1 MLLRKWDAYRVY
13 LILSAVSAMAFNIM
27 FTLNMIYEAEVV
39 GLTPLQLVL
48 VGTTLEIIC
57 FSFEIP
63 TGIVADL
70 YSRRLSVIIGFFL
83 IGVGFLI
90 EGSLPFFWA
99 ILLTQVF
106 WGIGATFTSGAL
118 EAWIV
123 DEVGEERMGQVFLRG
138 GQAGQIGGIIGIIV
152 SVALGSIALAL
163 PVVTGALIMIVL
175 ATFLTLFMP
184 ERGFKP
190 TPREER
196 NTWQSMVH
204 TFREGAR
211 LMRGRRILVIFLA
224 IALIG
229 GLYSEG
235 FDRLWQVHLLRDFT
249 LPGLG
254 TLQPVVWFGII
265 GIVGMALGFV
275 ANEIVRRRLNM
286 QNTKALSRALIV
298 MHGLQIGGLL
308 VFALVGSF
316 PLALAALLLAQVLRG
331 TIYPIMA
338 SWTNRYIESNVR
350 ATVLSSFSQV
360 NAIGQIGGG
369 PIVGVVG
376 DRLGLRAALSASA
389 LLLAP
394 VVWLITRAS
403 HHQVVADDAAE
414 AMPEP
419 EAAAG

>member
-1 MLLRKWDAYRVY
+1 MYLRKWDAYRVY
-13 LILSAVSAMAFNIM
+13 LILSIVSAMGFSIM

-57 FSFEIP
+57 FTFEIP

-83 IGVGFLI
+83 IGIGFLI
-90 EGSLPFFWA
+90 EGTLPFFWA

-123 DEVGEERMGQVFLRG
+123 DEVGEARMGQVFLRG
-138 GQAGQIGGIIGIIV
+138 GQAAQIGGIVGIIV

-163 PVVTGALIMIVL
+163 PVIVGALVMIGL
-175 ATFLTLFMP
+175 AVFLTAAMP
-184 ERGFKP
+184 ETGFKP

-196 NTWQSMVH
+196 NTWQSMAN
-204 TFREGAR
+204 TLRAGLR
-211 LMRGRRILVIFLA
+211 LVRGRGILLIFLM
-224 IALIG
+224 IALVG

-235 FDRLWQVHLLRDFT
+235 FDRLWQVHLLRNFT

-254 TLQPVVWFGII
+254 VLSPVVWFGVIGII
-265 GIVGMALGFV
+265 GMVLGMV
-275 ANEIVRRRLNM
+275 ANEIVRRRVNM
-286 QNTKALSRALIV
+286 ENTKTLARLLVWMYSAS
-298 MHGLQIGGLL
+298 IGALL
-308 VFALVGSF
+308 VFALAGDF
-316 PLALAALLLAQVLRG
+316 ALALGALLLANVLRG
-331 TIYPIMA
+331 VTSPIMA
-338 SWTNRYIESNVR
+338 SWTNRYIESGVR

-360 NAIGQIGGG
+360 NAVGQIAGG
-369 PIVGVVG
+369 PVVGMIG
-376 DRLGLRAALSASA
+376 DRLGLRAALSAAA

-394 VVWLITRAS
+394 TVWLIARAARYS
-403 HHQVVADDAAE
+403 VAAE
-414 AMPEP
+414 A
-419 EAAAG
+419 AAEDDVKPLEV